1 MYKITICCEYNGEQ
15 LFSFKGNSIDTKKYR
30 NIRRDIFKHLKTSI
44 VSFMKNINIL
54 HKDFVEET
62 PKEYRTVSVIKIEF
76 VCNREITNKQFEWFI
91 HYLKFIGFE
100 SYSDTT
106 TIKFIE
112 DGNIVFNY
120 NFDDAV
126 SWNVNKRNVIGLSKK
141 YKTQLVV

>member
-15 LFSFKGNSIDTKKYR
+15 LMSFNGKSIDTKK
-30 NIRRDIFKHLKTSI
+30 NPTIRRDIYKYLKPNRI
-44 VSFMKNINIL
+44 SFIKNINIL

-62 PKEYRTVSVIKIEF
+62 TKEYRTVSVKKIEF
-76 VCNREITNKQFEWFI
+76 VCNREINEFQFKWFI
-91 HYLKFIGFE
+91 NYLKFIGFE
-100 SYSDTT
+100 SYSDTN

-112 DGNIVFNY
+112 DGEIVFNY

-126 SWNVNKRNVIGLSKK
+126 PYNSTIRIRNELSKK

>member
-15 LFSFKGNSIDTKKYR
+15 LLSFKGKSIDTKK
-30 NIRRDIFKHLKTSI
+30 NPTIRRDIYKYLKPNR

-62 PKEYRTVSVIKIEF
+62 TKEYRTVSVKKIEF
-76 VCNREITNKQFEWFI
+76 VCNREINKFQFKWFI
-91 HYLKFIGFE
+91 NYLKFIGFE
-100 SYSDTT
+100 SYRDTN

-112 DGNIVFNY
+112 DGEIVFNY

-126 SWNVNKRNVIGLSKK
+126 SWNVNERDVVILTKS

>member
-15 LFSFKGNSIDTKKYR
+15 LLSFKGNSIDTKKYR
-30 NIRRDIFKHLKTSI
+30 NIRRDIFKHLKTTR

-62 PKEYRTVSVIKIEF
+62 SKELRTVSVKKIEF

-91 HYLKFIGFE
+91 NYLKFIGFE
-100 SYSDTT
+100 SYSDTN
-106 TIKFIE
+106 TIKFID

-120 NFDDAV
+120 NFDDAD
-126 SWNVNKRNVIGLSKK
+126 SRNVKERDVVILTKK
-141 YKTQLVV
+141 YKTQRVV